1 MPLKE
6 GLVFN
11 VMACA
16 YRHDVIDKYMSI
28 TGEAIDAVMRDTE
41 LKIGDLVNRMDE
53 AQEQT
58 VMKLDGLLARSG
70 PLLKLAANDRVMAA
84 LSRIL
89 DFKTVR
95 RTMVGVLRRVL
106 VKAAVPA
113 AAVDEVCEGV

>member
-28 TGEAIDAVMRDTE
+28 TSEAIDAVMRDAD

-53 AQEQT
+53 AQERT

>member
-1 MPLKE
+1 LPLKE

-70 PLLKLAANDRVMAA
+70 PLLKLAANDRVMTT

-89 DFKTVR
+89 DLKTVR
-95 RTMVGVLRRVL
+95 RMMVVVMRRVL
-106 VKAAVPA
+106 TRAAVPA
-113 AAVDEVCEGV
+113 AAAGEACEGV